1 MNCHNQNELAVSPLV
16 RLLTTLSCA
25 LALLLAASAVHA
37 ADAGDIVVVS
47 TKGEVSITDGA
58 GRTLRAGAV
67 LEPPATVRTGRDGAI
82 ELRQGATT
90 VSIGPDTLLE
100 FPALEKRGA
109 PIDRIVQPRGNAFYN
124 IGKRAGRKL
133 RVEAPYLVGVVKGT
147 QFNVAAQDVATT
159 ISLFE
164 GLLEVRAT
172 DDSDVVDIKAG
183 EIASRKRGERSIT
196 VVKMNETA
204 PPTTR
209 PRSSEGGNGNGGGN
223 DASIPAA
230 PRVTGTNDTDAD
242 GVRTDLPVSR
252 VVDSEDERGLSVGV
266 DTPSHELSLNAV
278 SEPALTGPGVELN
291 AGIAVTNAIDV
302 GVNAAAGLDSGVDV
316 SAGVNVNAGLA
327 SVDAGVNAAVDLGSG
342 VDVSADV
349 NVTAGPASVDIGA
362 GAAIDASATGAA
374 ASVDLGVGAG
384 VGTVAADVGAG
395 AAVDLT
401 PAGASAG
408 VDLGTTAGVGDVAVD
423 VGAAAAVDV
432 GASVGAAA
440 DVAVDTGV
448 VAADASVAVDASAGT
463 VDLGLGVAGL
473 EVDLGVNLGLD
484 DSTITTPGADTTPET
499 APVIDVGGLLDSL
512 LRRPGRR

>member
-16 RLLTTLSCA
+16 RFLTTLSCA

-58 GRTLRAGAV
+58 GRKLRAGAV

-109 PIDRIVQPRGNAFYN
+109 PLDRIVQPRGNAFYN

-183 EIASRKRGERSIT
+183 EIASRKRGEKSIT
-196 VVKMNETA
+196 VVKMDEKA

-209 PRSSEGGNGNGGGN
+209 PRSSEGGDGNVGGN

-230 PRVTGTNDTDAD
+230 PRVTGTNDMYAD
-242 GVRTDLPVSR
+242 GVGPDLPVSS
-252 VVDSEDERGLSVGV
+252 VVDSEDGRGLSVGV
-266 DTPSHELSLNAV
+266 VTPSHELSMNAV

-291 AGIAVTNAIDV
+291 AGIAVTDAIDV
-302 GVNAAAGLDSGVDV
+302 GVNAAAGFDSGVDV

-327 SVDAGVNAAVDLGSG
+327 SVDADVNAAVDLGSG

-349 NVTAGPASVDIGA
+349 NVTAGPASVD
-362 GAAIDASATGAA
+362 
-374 ASVDLGVGAG
+374 
-384 VGTVAADVGAG
+384 VGAG

-401 PAGASAG
+401 PVGVSAG

-448 VAADASVAVDASAGT
+448 VAADASVAVDAAAGT

-473 EVDLGVNLGLD
+473 EVDLGVNLGLE
-484 DSTITTPGADTTPET
+484 DSTTTTPGTDTTPET